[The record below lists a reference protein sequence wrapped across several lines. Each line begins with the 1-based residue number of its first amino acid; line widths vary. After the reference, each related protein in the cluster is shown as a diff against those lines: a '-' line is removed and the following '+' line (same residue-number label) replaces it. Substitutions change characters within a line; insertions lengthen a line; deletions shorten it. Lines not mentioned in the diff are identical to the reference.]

1 MRWKNLN
8 LEKLK
13 WPIICDGWSIFTR
26 VILRLCGIIDTSMWT
41 CVTIFFSFALYIG
54 ASWEGLLH
62 WWAHKRALQWLCPW
76 RLYCRYV
83 SSREVFIRFAYSWAC
98 RKGFILS
105 CDKLCTYNVNFR
117 RRVFSGIDS
126 AEILINCAQ
135 KKMCKYHVPGKYDD
149 LVRPNQRCSIIILRR
164 PTMQHVNCVS
174 LSIYVYHD

>member
-1 MRWKNLN
+1 MTDGVYL
-8 LEKLK
+8 L
-13 WPIICDGWSIFTR
+13 GWS
-26 VILRLCGIIDTSMWT
+26 CD
-41 CVTIFFSFALYIG
+41 CVESLTHACELVLLFFFLALYIG

-135 KKMCKYHVPGKYDD
+135 KKMCKYNVPGKYDD
-149 LVRPNQRCSIIILRR
+149 WVHPNQNTFDHHII
-164 PTMQHVNCVS
+164 TATNYAAC
-174 LSIYVYHD
+174 

>member
-1 MRWKNLN
+1 MLRDSMILMIWWLSVLGMKESTRKVCSLSQSV
-8 LEKLK
+8 KLY
-13 WPIICDGWSIFTR
+13 
-26 VILRLCGIIDTSMWT
+26 LRSLISS
-41 CVTIFFSFALYIG
+41 IFFSFALYIG

-135 KKMCKYHVPGKYDD
+135 KKMCKYNVPGKYDD
-149 LVRPNQRCSIIILRR
+149 WVHPNQNTFDHHII
-164 PTMQHVNCVS
+164 TATNYAAC
-174 LSIYVYHD
+174 